1 MVINGPTS
9 TGESDGFA
17 CDEDAFNAR
26 VIRLPSF
33 ITPYLS
39 AIFTT
44 VGELRQV
51 FVLIKFPVLNAN
63 SRVRNLL
70 V

>member
-1 MVINGPTS
+1 MIPLHRLDFEKLVINGPTS
-9 TGESDGFA
+9 ADEADGFA

-39 AIFTT
+39 ANLTLF
-44 VGELRQV
+44 
-51 FVLIKFPVLNAN
+51 
-63 SRVRNLL
+63 RN
-70 V
+70 